1 MKVLLTWIGLIPRAS
16 FENQKPILKIA
27 KSTYPDNRPTK
38 QDWINEFRV
47 SIMYGKL
54 AVHF

>member
-1 MKVLLTWIGLIPRAS
+1 MKALLTWVGLIPRAP
-16 FENQKPILKIA
+16 FENQKTIIKIA
-27 KSTYPDNRPTK
+27 KSTYPDDRPTE

-47 SIMYGKL
+47 SIMYGKI